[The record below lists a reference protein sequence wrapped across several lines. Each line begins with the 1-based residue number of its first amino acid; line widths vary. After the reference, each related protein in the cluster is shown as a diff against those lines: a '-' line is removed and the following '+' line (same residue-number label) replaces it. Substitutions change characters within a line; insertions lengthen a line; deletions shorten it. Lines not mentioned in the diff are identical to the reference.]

1 MTNFGFFPLN
11 LKKQQK
17 PLERKKCQVSIFCN
31 EICQAM
37 LTKKIVNLDLHRNNR
52 FSHHFQIKKKI
63 IFAFKG
69 NLIRL
74 MINDI

>member
-37 LTKKIVNLDLHRNNR
+37 LKLKLKFMGRISVFEKVD
-52 FSHHFQIKKKI
+52 FC
-63 IFAFKG
+63 
-69 NLIRL
+69 LINTL
-74 MINDI
+74 YVFMIASA